1 MALLFC
7 EACDK
12 FLQNSYSIFIKVIT
26 CSFPLAIS
34 PTNPTWLET
43 KSPRSL
49 ETPEDTPLNIYNY
62 HPPVISSQSKARKG
76 KVMHGDA
83 TVTWHDTTER
93 VVDVA
98 LFFDY
103 NSAQSLLFDIF

>member
-1 MALLFC
+1 
-7 EACDK
+7 
-12 FLQNSYSIFIKVIT
+12 
-26 CSFPLAIS
+26 
-34 PTNPTWLET
+34 
-43 KSPRSL
+43 
-49 ETPEDTPLNIYNY
+49 
-62 HPPVISSQSKARKG
+62 VISSQSKARKG